1 MREKEK
7 ESILCCRNWRE
18 VEEREKERESI
29 KAAGGEKESTRS
41 VLAERERVVSV
52 RLQRS
57 LSHIDKGG

>member
-1 MREKEK
+1 MREKER

-41 VLAERERVVSV
+41 VLAERESRVCPIAEV
-52 RLQRS
+52 S
-57 LSHIDKGG
+57 LSH